1 MPYWCLSGILSR
13 RGHSDISKAI
23 HSTKRREKPAP
34 ALPARTPP
42 VTPQWIPS
50 TGVLPPHQPPFVLQ
64 KVRSEF
70 DPLSSDEPLATDGW
84 QEAVSLH
91 LHPPEKAK
99 REVLGSHC
107 YVEAA
112 ASLSPCR
119 RGDHCK
125 RPAAFVSCF

>member
-1 MPYWCLSGILSR
+1 MFVIY
-13 RGHSDISKAI
+13 
-23 HSTKRREKPAP
+23 KPAP

-64 KVRSEF
+64 KVRSKF
-70 DPLSSDEPLATDGW
+70 GPLSSDEPLATEGW

-99 REVLGSHC
+99 REVLAMLLIILDLTFC
-107 YVEAA
+107 VYLLA

>member
-1 MPYWCLSGILSR
+1 MF
-13 RGHSDISKAI
+13 
-23 HSTKRREKPAP
+23 RREKPAP

-64 KVRSEF
+64 KVRSKF
-70 DPLSSDEPLATDGW
+70 GPLSSDEPLATEGW

-99 REVLGSHC
+99 RERLAYLPVAEVTTANDRLLFCHVFRPPKARDGSHTKNHRADP
-107 YVEAA
+107 E
-112 ASLSPCR
+112 
-119 RGDHCK
+119 
-125 RPAAFVSCF
+125 

>member
-1 MPYWCLSGILSR
+1 MF
-13 RGHSDISKAI
+13 
-23 HSTKRREKPAP
+23 PAP

-64 KVRSEF
+64 KVRSKF
-70 DPLSSDEPLATDGW
+70 GPLSSDEPLATEGW

-91 LHPPEKAK
+91 LHPPV
-99 REVLGSHC
+99 REGEARSTWYCQQSHC
-107 YVEAA
+107 FVEAA

-125 RPAAFVSCF
+125 RPAAFLSCF